1 TFYNCTSLT
10 DVSIPNSITSIGN
23 QAFYNCSALENI
35 SVNLPTPLTI
45 DANVFEYVTLSSMA
59 LKVPAASVENYKTFD
74 VWRDFG
80 SITAL

>member
-1 TFYNCTSLT
+1 M
-10 DVSIPNSITSIGN
+10 
-23 QAFYNCSALENI
+23 ENI